1 MMKKCTQC
9 DVILLDRHKI
19 KFCSNRCQWDYQYY
33 VFIESWRSGTKS
45 GSVGI
50 SAITMSNHIRRYLVK
65 KNGNSCSMCGWDKVH
80 PITSKVPL
88 EIDHIDGNSENN
100 SEHNLRLLCPN
111 CHSLTP
117 YFRNLNRGR
126 GRKWRMDK
134 YNRNRVAL

>member
-1 MMKKCTQC
+1 MTRKCTYC
-9 DVILLDRHKI
+9 RTILRSRYKI
-19 KFCSNRCQWDYQYY
+19 KFCSNKCQAMMKHQQTLDEWKNG
-33 VFIESWRSGTKS
+33 IKSGT
-45 GSVGI
+45 VGVQSRII
-50 SAITMSNHIRRYLVK
+50 SSSLRRYLFEK
-65 KNGNSCSMCGWDKVH
+65 YGHKCSRCGWNEVN
-80 PITSKVPL
+80 IYSGKVPL